1 MKSKLWKVTV
11 KFEFVVAAKDEESAI
26 RNAIADK
33 LVGPSKEEPVY
44 AADSLE
50 SLDDLPDGYDG
61 ESIPW
66 GDDVEDAPIREIL
79 EGQHEEAGD

>member
-1 MKSKLWKVTV
+1 MKHKLWKVTAR
-11 KFEFVVAAKDEESAI
+11 FEFVVAAKNEWSAI
-26 RNAIADK
+26 QNAIADK

-44 AADSLE
+44 SADRLE

-61 ESIPW
+61 ECIPW

-79 EGQHEEAGD
+79 EGKDE

>member
-1 MKSKLWKVTV
+1 MKHRLWKVTAR
-11 KFEFVVAAKDEESAI
+11 FEFVVAAKDGESAI
-26 RNAIADK
+26 QNAIADK

-50 SLDDLPDGYDG
+50 SLDDLPEGYDG

-79 EGQHEEAGD
+79 EDENER